1 MYLHGAL
8 GGSDALHG
16 GLNFLGLFLDGSRR
30 GFLGALKV
38 LDCRKRVLKYIN
50 DVYKERT
57 ARLVRGNV
65 ELGLLEVLD
74 GSGEALS
81 IRLDIRKASLKKGK
95 G

>member
-1 MYLHGAL
+1 M
-8 GGSDALHG
+8 
-16 GLNFLGLFLDGSRR
+16 
-30 GFLGALKV
+30 
-38 LDCRKRVLKYIN
+38 LKYIN